1 MDETT
6 LQGMCAGL
14 AAAIAEELSS
24 GRSKKWRCP
33 AGLRSQIL
41 VYARLCREHG
51 EPLGDIAGRLG
62 LVESTLARW
71 LRRERAQSRPA
82 LRPVAIVAR
91 GDGRHFEERGSGST
105 GLRLLSPRGYLVEGL
120 ELHDLARLLQVVG

>member
-1 MDETT
+1 MDEAT
-6 LQGMCAGL
+6 LQGICAGL
-14 AAAIAEELSS
+14 VAAIAEELQS

-41 VYARLCREHG
+41 VYAGICRESG

-71 LRRERAQSRPA
+71 LRRERTLSPT
-82 LRPVAIVAR
+82 LRPVAIITR
-91 GDGRHFEERGSGST
+91 GERGQPDKLGSGSA
-105 GLRLLSPRGYLVEGL
+105 GLRLVSPRGYLVEGL

>member
-14 AAAIAEELSS
+14 AAAIAEELQS

-33 AGLRSQIL
+33 AGLRSQIV
-41 VYARLCREHG
+41 VYAGICRESG
-51 EPLGDIAGRLG
+51 EPLGDIAARLG

-71 LRRERAQSRPA
+71 LRRERALSPT

-91 GDGRHFEERGSGST
+91 GEGCQLGQLGSGSV
-105 GLRLLSPRGYLVEGL
+105 GLRLVTPRGYLVEGL